1 MLFKVKI
8 TNLLTH
14 LFQIVADVLKA
25 SYDCDIFT
33 CALSLP
39 VSFQLRAHSLW
50 LHLVDKF
57 PEPFALPE
65 LQQETHVISVKEVWK
80 WTVAPV
86 IAKAIN
92 KELDS
97 GVKSDFF
104 VGINM
109 VYSGD
114 EDECS
119 CL

>member
-1 MLFKVKI
+1 M
-8 TNLLTH
+8 
-14 LFQIVADVLKA
+14 
-25 SYDCDIFT
+25 
-33 CALSLP
+33 
-39 VSFQLRAHSLW
+39 
-50 LHLVDKF
+50 
-57 PEPFALPE
+57 
-65 LQQETHVISVKEVWK
+65 ISIKEVWK

-92 KELDS
+92 KEFDS